1 MYVRIVN
8 EAERP
13 PHERGIMNTNTNPP
27 ALTAD
32 NRTVH
37 VDGDAVSY
45 TLRFTSAEMWLIH
58 DIMLNTEI
66 LLQMSIE
73 DEETSA
79 WIREKGTQ
87 RIAESKRLRLALMG
101 IYED

>member
-1 MYVRIVN
+1 
-8 EAERP
+8 
-13 PHERGIMNTNTNPP
+13 MNTNTNPP

-45 TLRFTSAEMWLIH
+45 TLRLTSAEMWLVH
-58 DIMLNTEI
+58 DTMLNTEI
-66 LLQMSIE
+66 LLEISIAE
-73 DEETSA
+73 DGTGE
-79 WIREKGTQ
+79 WVRNKGAQ

-101 IYED
+101 IFGD

>member
-1 MYVRIVN
+1 MN
-8 EAERP
+8 T
-13 PHERGIMNTNTNPP
+13 NTNTNPP
-27 ALTAD
+27 ALTAE

-58 DIMLNTEI
+58 DTMLDTEI
-66 LLQMSIE
+66 ALELSIE
-73 DEETSA
+73 GEETSA
-79 WIREKGTQ
+79 WMREKGTQ

-101 IYED
+101 IFED